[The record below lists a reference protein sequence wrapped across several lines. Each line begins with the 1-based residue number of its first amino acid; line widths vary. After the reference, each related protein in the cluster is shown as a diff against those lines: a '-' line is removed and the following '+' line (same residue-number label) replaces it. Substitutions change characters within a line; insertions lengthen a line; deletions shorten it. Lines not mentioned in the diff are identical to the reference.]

1 MSVIDKTRVGE
12 LQTRTILDLVG
23 TKHTQSLQLLAE
35 STLADHKLCSIGT
48 VQAIDTVRS
57 RDTVLN
63 LRCVVIS
70 ISIVE
75 ETRRGKDFLRDN
87 LKITNDIPASSL
99 GRSAHIES
107 LVHDL
112 LVLRQGL
119 VQEVYAVLELIEQL
133 GFTWGAFS
141 RLDEV
146 QDVDGAPVSFEQV
159 VEMQRSRLVERVVQ
173 TQVDVGLWGD
183 SCVVLRPV

>member
-35 STLADHKLCSIGT
+35 STLADHKLCSIGAI
-48 VQAIDTVRS
+48 QAIDTVRS
-57 RDTVLN
+57 CNTILN

-99 GRSAHIES
+99 GRSTHVECF
-107 LVHDL
+107 VHDL

-141 RLDEV
+141 RLDEI

-159 VEMQRSRLVERVVQ
+159 VKVQCSRLVERVVQ
-173 TQVDVGLWGD
+173 TQVDVGLRSD
-183 SCVVLRPV
+183 SCIVLRPV

>member
-1 MSVIDKTRVGE
+1 MSVVVMSVIDKIRVE
-12 LQTRTILDLVG
+12 EMQMRTILDLVG
-23 TKHTQSLQLLAE
+23 TKYTQSLQLLAE

-57 RDTVLN
+57 RDTILN
-63 LRCVVIS
+63 LRRVVIG

-75 ETRRGKDFLRDN
+75 ETCRGKDFLRDD
-87 LKITNDIPASSL
+87 LEIANDIPASSL

-119 VQEVYAVLELIEQL
+119 VQKVYAVLELIE
-133 GFTWGAFS
+133 
-141 RLDEV
+141 
-146 QDVDGAPVSFEQV
+146 
-159 VEMQRSRLVERVVQ
+159 
-173 TQVDVGLWGD
+173 
-183 SCVVLRPV
+183 